1 MKNSKKYQ
9 KLHIPSNVLYTL
21 LAVVLMI
28 SNILISFFAAA
39 EIEKYVPQWT
49 QPIIGFGMVLIITLN
64 AIGWFRHYR

>member
-28 SNILISFFAAA
+28 SNMLISFFAAA

-49 QPIIGFGMVLIITLN
+49 QPIIGFGIVLIIALN
-64 AIGWFRHYR
+64 AIGWLRHYR